1 MGQRKLAVLAFHKI
15 GAPSDPNWPTWN
27 YIPTNVFR
35 RMLGVVDTSPWEP
48 VDAARFR
55 QGLDDPDNMPER
67 ALLITFDDGYLSTL
81 TEATPCLQ
89 AFGFPAVVFVPTRY
103 VGGTNSFDNGVEPE
117 ERMCGWADLVELAR
131 RGVEV
136 QGHTVSHP
144 HLSSL
149 ASDQQERELTESRD
163 LLSERLGAVV
173 DLLAYPYGD
182 DDSARLSSDRLAR
195 MGYRA
200 AFLYGGGIAP
210 VPLKDPFR
218 IPRFALG
225 PDSDLAEMLKD

>member
-1 MGQRKLAVLAFHKI
+1 MGRGRLAVLAFHKI
-15 GAPSDPNWPTWN
+15 GAPSDPDWPTWN
-27 YIPTNVFR
+27 YIPTDFFR
-35 RMLGVVDTSPWEP
+35 EMLAVVDASPWEP

-55 QGLDDPDNMPER
+55 RGLDNPDNLPDR

-81 TEATPCLQ
+81 TEAAPCLQ
-89 AFGFPAVVFVPTRY
+89 EFGFPAVVFVPTRY
-103 VGGTNSFDNGVEPE
+103 VGGTNLFDEGVEPE
-117 ERMCGWADLVELAR
+117 ERMCGWEDLAELGR

-149 ASDQQERELTESRD
+149 ASDLQEGELTQSRR
-163 LLSERLGAVV
+163 LLSERLGAGV

-182 DDSARLSSDRLAR
+182 DDSPRLSSERLAR

-210 VPLKDPFR
+210 VPFNDPFR
-218 IPRFALG
+218 IPRLALG
-225 PDSDLAEMLKD
+225 PDSDLAEMLNG